1 MALGNR
7 CHDMQ
12 CSDDV
17 AMNNL
22 LQKLQSLHYV
32 PTSIDLVD
40 YTVGL
45 GFVDGLV
52 EDALAVER
60 YLVRL
65 DLDTHDPLDQPH
77 EDPGPAVETVG
88 DVAHRRQDDD
98 ADDDPNGSS
107 DRTED
112 EEWVTHGRGLC
123 LGPILQADF
132 DENQNVPLS
141 QA

>member
-1 MALGNR
+1 MHHIPA
-7 CHDMQ
+7 
-12 CSDDV
+12 
-17 AMNNL
+17 
-22 LQKLQSLHYV
+22 
-32 PTSIDLVD
+32 SIDLVD

-45 GFVDGLV
+45 GLVDGLV

-65 DLDTHDPLDQPH
+65 DLDSHGPLDQPH
-77 EDPGPAVETVG
+77 EDPGPAVEAVG

-98 ADDDPNGSS
+98 ADDDPDGSP

-112 EEWVTHGRGLC
+112 AEWVAHGRGLGC
-123 LGPILQADF
+123 GPILQAEF
-132 DENQNVPLS
+132 DENQNVSLS